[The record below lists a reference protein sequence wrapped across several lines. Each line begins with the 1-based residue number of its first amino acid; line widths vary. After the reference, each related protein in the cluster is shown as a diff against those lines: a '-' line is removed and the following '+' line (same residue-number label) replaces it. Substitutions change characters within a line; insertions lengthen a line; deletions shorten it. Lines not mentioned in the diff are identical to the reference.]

1 MDGGGSG
8 AASVWLASAG
18 SDDLRSL
25 FIYLGFDGG
34 AEDPG
39 QLLAAAE
46 CFHCQQKGHFA
57 RDCPVEKA
65 KQAAAAATAAKAAKA
80 APAAQSG
87 AGAAAA
93 TGRSPSHER
102 DGYTPGS
109 QKDPAADQAARALLS
124 SRHVRRPAGGQ

>member
-46 CFHCQQKGHFA
+46 W
-57 RDCPVEKA
+57 
-65 KQAAAAATAAKAAKA
+65 AAL
-80 APAAQSG
+80 
-87 AGAAAA
+87 
-93 TGRSPSHER
+93 ER
-102 DGYTPGS
+102 PHRVD
-109 QKDPAADQAARALLS
+109 RALRRLLDGLPHPVRAPVPFDLDIFRGQPDVCVGDSAS
-124 SRHVRRPAGGQ
+124 SAGGGSEIELGLATPRITHKVPCTV